1 MDNKNYFKIPT
12 ILFEINIE
20 KANQFFFRYSLNNM
34 FDLKIFKVKKVND
47 KAMLFSSR
55 LNILVYNELYLPQP
69 ENLY

>member
-1 MDNKNYFKIPT
+1 
-12 ILFEINIE
+12 
-20 KANQFFFRYSLNNM
+20 M